1 MAFIYVITNDING
14 KQYVGKT
21 NDTIKTRYEQ
31 HLKDRKKRRCEK
43 RPLYSAM
50 NKYGIEHFSV
60 EELEECSPEEAPA
73 REAYW
78 IDKLNTYHYGYN
90 ATRGGEGSL
99 LFDYDKI
106 FSVYQD
112 ILEIK
117 KTAKICCC
125 SPDTV
130 SKIVRNNNVNPVEI
144 QRIQQKKKIGKKVRN
159 VTKDIIFETIADAAR
174 YVQKENLS
182 KDKSTQGIS
191 SHIREAANEK
201 GKKAY
206 SFEWEWV

>member
-21 NDTIKTRYEQ
+21 NDTIEARYKY
-31 HLKDRKKRRCEK
+31 HLQDRRRRKCEK

-50 NKYGIEHFSV
+50 NKYGIEHFSI
-60 EELEECSPEEAPA
+60 EELEECSSEEAPA

-90 ATRGGEGSL
+90 ATRGGDGSL
-99 LFDYDKI
+99 LLDYDRI

-117 KTAKICCC
+117 KTAEICCC

-130 SKIVRNNNVNPVEI
+130 SKIVRSNNVNPVEI
-144 QRIQQKKKIGKKVRN
+144 QRIQQKKKIGKKVKN
-159 VTKDIIFETIADAAR
+159 VTKNIIFDTLADAAR
-174 YVQKENLS
+174 YIQQEGLS
-182 KDKSTQGIS
+182 KDKTTQGIS
-191 SHIREAANEK
+191 SHIRKAANEK